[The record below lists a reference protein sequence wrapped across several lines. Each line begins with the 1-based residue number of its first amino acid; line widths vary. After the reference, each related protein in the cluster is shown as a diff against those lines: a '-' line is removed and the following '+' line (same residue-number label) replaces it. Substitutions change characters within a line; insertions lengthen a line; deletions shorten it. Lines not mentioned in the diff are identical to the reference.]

1 LLYKSQRCTNIY
13 LSYNITRVIF
23 ATLIHHALH
32 QRSFGIEQPTFSS
45 INQRQIIF
53 IDPNYHRRSQIEN
66 EFIFYILPTLQEG
79 SSSQASKKQA
89 IHTSCRNGDTFMHET
104 LTSHEAMCRRRFH
117 MERYIF
123 EALAQRLC
131 ESNLLTDSRYV
142 SVEEHLLSIF
152 LYAMSK
158 NTSNR
163 TSQDQ
168 FQHS

>member
-1 LLYKSQRCTNIY
+1 
-13 LSYNITRVIF
+13 
-23 ATLIHHALH
+23 
-32 QRSFGIEQPTFSS
+32 
-45 INQRQIIF
+45 
-53 IDPNYHRRSQIEN
+53 
-66 EFIFYILPTLQEG
+66 
-79 SSSQASKKQA
+79 
-89 IHTSCRNGDTFMHET
+89 
-104 LTSHEAMCRRRFH
+104 

-158 NTSNR
+158 NASNR

>member
-1 LLYKSQRCTNIY
+1 
-13 LSYNITRVIF
+13 
-23 ATLIHHALH
+23 
-32 QRSFGIEQPTFSS
+32 
-45 INQRQIIF
+45 
-53 IDPNYHRRSQIEN
+53 
-66 EFIFYILPTLQEG
+66 
-79 SSSQASKKQA
+79 
-89 IHTSCRNGDTFMHET
+89 MHET